1 MTTRCGLVAVLGAP
15 NAGKSTLVNALVG
28 QKVAIVSPKAQTTRA
43 RLMGIAIE
51 GEAQILLVDTPGIFI
66 PNRRLDRAMVK
77 AAWEGAEDADR
88 MVLVIDAAAKIGG
101 KVEQM
106 IEGVES
112 AARTTDPGAQQGRH
126 REEGRPAGPRG
137 AGLSER
143 LKPEAVFM
151 ISATTGDGV
160 ADLKAHLAEA
170 MPEGPW
176 HFPEDQLTDVT
187 DRMVA
192 AELTR
197 EQLYHQL
204 HAELPYA
211 SAVATEKWEDRK
223 DGSTVIH
230 QQILVERDSQKAIV
244 VGKGGSRLKA
254 IGAGGARGDRRA
266 SRPQGPPVPACEG
279 QPALGRGP
287 RALRGYRAG
296 LGGLRLA
303 LFADAC
309 GGQGTMAQRH
319 DGGDRKRSNL
329 GPCVPIGL
337 HVRWSPSPT
346 SCAR

>member
-1 MTTRCGLVAVLGAP
+1 VSRCGLVAVLGAP

-43 RLMGIAIE
+43 RLMGIALQDD
-51 GEAQILLVDTPGIFI
+51 AQILLVDTPGIFV

-77 AAWEGAEDADR
+77 AAWEGVEDADR
-88 MVLVIDAAAKIGG
+88 VVLVIDAAAKLGG

-106 IEGVES
+106 IEGVEARS
-112 AARTTDPGAQQGRH
+112 EPRILVLNKVDIAKKEDLLVLAAR
-126 REEGRPAGPRG
+126 
-137 AGLSER
+137 LSER

-151 ISATTGDGV
+151 IAATSGDGV
-160 ADLKAHLAEA
+160 PELKSHLTAA
-170 MPEGPW
+170 MPDGPW

-230 QQILVERDSQKAIV
+230 QQIYVERDSQKAIV
-244 VGKGGSRLKA
+244 VGKGGSRLKQIGAAAREA
-254 IGAGGARGDRRA
+254 IG
-266 SRPQGPPVPACEG
+266 EH
-279 QPALGRGP
+279 LGRKVHLFLHVKVNP
-287 RALRGYRAG
+287 RWGEDRGLYQ
-296 LGGLRLA
+296 
-303 LFADAC
+303 D
-309 GGQGTMAQRH
+309 
-319 DGGDRKRSNL
+319 
-329 GPCVPIGL
+329 IGL
-337 HVRWSPSPT
+337 DW
-346 SCAR
+346 AD